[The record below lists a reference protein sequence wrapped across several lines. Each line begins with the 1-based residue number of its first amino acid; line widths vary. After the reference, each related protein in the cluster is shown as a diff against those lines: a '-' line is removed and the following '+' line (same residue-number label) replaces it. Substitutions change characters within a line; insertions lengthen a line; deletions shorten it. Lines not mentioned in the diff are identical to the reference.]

1 MTTPEN
7 ATTWRDLADQL
18 SDATRFALELLE
30 QETQGDARAKL
41 LALARDDI
49 ETRLADAGYCDIP
62 APAGASVGEWEH
74 NTAGGW
80 SRSLVWAS
88 FGEPGG
94 ISVDIDGR
102 QECDGTYTRRISVWG
117 VEYGG
122 ELTSARARGV
132 AAMLIEAADEMDG
145 WVAAMRDQKTRH
157 ERTTAHRGRTHR
169 G

>member
-117 VEYGG
+117 WNTAASSPVPALGG
-122 ELTSARARGV
+122 WPPCLSRPLTRWTGGLQR
-132 AAMLIEAADEMDG
+132 
-145 WVAAMRDQKTRH
+145 
-157 ERTTAHRGRTHR
+157 
-169 G
+169 